1 MTLASPAAV
10 CLLQHWVLN
19 VDDCADNS
27 SSNSGGWP
35 VLQAAL
41 VKFSSFDI
49 KEGSKMNTY
58 SQFETVDT
66 AAGQFQQMPF
76 PCHDAISAISALG
89 DGSDI
94 TSYGDEC
101 CVQAKCQ
108 WYNEGTNCS

>member
-19 VDDCADNS
+19 VDDCADN

-66 AAGQFQQMPF
+66 AAGRCQQMPF
-76 PCHDAISAISALG
+76 PCRGASSAISAFG
-89 DGSDI
+89 
-94 TSYGDEC
+94 
-101 CVQAKCQ
+101 A
-108 WYNEGTNCS
+108 